1 MSNPRFLS
9 YDSSHRPGPGRYV
22 HKYYLPDHLK
32 EKVFPVDIE
41 AIVHSSDNGGIT
53 INYKELLLEK
63 KLDAEICDQ
72 VRTAWGR

>member
-1 MSNPRFLS
+1 MSNKRFLS
-9 YDSSHRPGPGRYV
+9 YDSSHRPSPGRYV

-41 AIVHSSDNGGIT
+41 AIVHSSDNRGIT